1 MGQIVTGGDILGSCF
16 ENSLFDEHRI
26 LVPPRLKG
34 KITFVAAEGMYNIGE
49 TVVELDF
56 EGKNHKI

>member
-1 MGQIVTGGDILGSCF
+1 
-16 ENSLFDEHRI
+16 